1 MRAKVF
7 VDSNIGL
14 YSYSDK
20 CCPEYVGRAVRALA
34 PKARTARPTVNV
46 LTPGTAVFEKTY
58 LEKF

>member
-1 MRAKVF
+1 MHAKVF
-7 VDSNIGL
+7 VD
-14 YSYSDK
+14 SYSDK